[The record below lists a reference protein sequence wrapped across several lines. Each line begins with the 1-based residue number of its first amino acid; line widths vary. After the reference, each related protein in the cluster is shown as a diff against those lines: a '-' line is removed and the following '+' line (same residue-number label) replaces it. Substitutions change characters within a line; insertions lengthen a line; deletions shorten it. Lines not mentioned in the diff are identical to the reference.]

1 MVEVQM
7 TEQGT
12 LEFLVDKMD
21 VITGLLALGFTFAL
35 VIMVMTAG
43 VKAGWKLWPWILGL
57 GLLTFLLN

>member
-12 LEFLVDKMD
+12 VEFIVDHLD

-43 VKAGWKLWPWILGL
+43 VRAGWKLWPWILTL
-57 GLLTFLLN
+57 GLLTFLFN

>member
-1 MVEVQM
+1 MVEIQM

-12 LEFLVDKMD
+12 FEFIVDKLD

-35 VIMVMTAG
+35 IIMVMTAG
-43 VKAGWKLWPWILGL
+43 VKAGWKLWPWILAL

>member
-12 LEFLVDKMD
+12 VEFIVDHLD
-21 VITGLLALGFTFAL
+21 VIAGLLALGFTFAL

-43 VKAGWKLWPWILGL
+43 VRAGWKLWPWILAL
-57 GLLTFLLN
+57 GLLTFLFN